1 MFCAASELT
10 PDLARYP
17 SCVVGSMT
25 EWKRHLQSQY
35 PPRFP
40 QRIGIDIRPD
50 RRRWPTVPWEVER
63 EIAALDVVEWCLNN
77 PEYKRR
83 WWDPLRSGRSPAG
96 DVPSGITINYEHIR
110 QQRGA

>member
-1 MFCAASELT
+1 MEAPPPEPVPAEVPT
-10 PDLARYP
+10 ADRY
-17 SCVVGSMT
+17 
-25 EWKRHLQSQY
+25 RH
-35 PPRFP
+35 
-40 QRIGIDIRPD
+40 RPD

-110 QQRGA
+110 QQRAAIPGES